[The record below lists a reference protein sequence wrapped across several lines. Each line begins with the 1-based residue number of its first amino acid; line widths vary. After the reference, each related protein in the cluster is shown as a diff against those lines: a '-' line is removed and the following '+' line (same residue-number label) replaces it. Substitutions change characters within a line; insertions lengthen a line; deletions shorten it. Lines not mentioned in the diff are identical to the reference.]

1 MSKIQISTIERMAN
15 VQVIELNSYI
25 ISKVIKAAVVLENA
39 INKKEKTKWDD
50 NAQKTVKVTD
60 EKDNPVYDYR
70 SVDGKLLDEKVL
82 PILNELVDAFEAE

>member
-1 MSKIQISTIERMAN
+1 MSKIQISTVERMAN

-39 INKKEKTKWDD
+39 INKKDKTKWDD
-50 NAQKTVKVTD
+50 NAQKTIKVTD
-60 EKDNPVYDYR
+60 EKGNPVYDYK

>member
-50 NAQKTVKVTD
+50 NVQKSVKVTD
-60 EKDNPVYDYR
+60 ENGNPMYDYK